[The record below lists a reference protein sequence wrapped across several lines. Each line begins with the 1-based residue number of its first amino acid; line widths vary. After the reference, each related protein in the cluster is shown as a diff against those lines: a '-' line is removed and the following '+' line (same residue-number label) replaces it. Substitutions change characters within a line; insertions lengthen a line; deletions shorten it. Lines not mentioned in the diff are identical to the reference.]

1 MVVEGGAE
9 GDYTAI
15 RPAFGFGVALK
26 IDEGASG
33 AAELTMFRALHQ
45 LDKLATEPR
54 VILTDWHHPVQTK
67 YSGNAAGTSR
77 PTTAPKF

>member
-1 MVVEGGAE
+1 MVVEAGAE
-9 GDYTAI
+9 GNYAGI
-15 RPAFGFGVALK
+15 RPAFEFGVALE
-26 IDEGASG
+26 IDERAS
-33 AAELTMFRALHQ
+33 APAEVAVFRALHQ